1 MKIVRMVAFIWLP
14 IVGMAAAALI
24 AFSGCSSDRPVATAS
39 ATPLTA
45 PTATVAAA
53 ATASPGAGVVGPSAL
68 AAPVVTTM
76 ADGSLRLGP
85 RITDVAM
92 LNRQP
97 DGTFRRVCGPPDAET
112 RAMLDGKLRAR
123 RWAR

>member
-1 MKIVRMVAFIWLP
+1 MKIVRMGAFAWLP
-14 IVGMAAAALI
+14 VGGAAVAALLW
-24 AFSGCSSDRPVATAS
+24 FSGCSADRPAATAS
-39 ATPLTA
+39 STPLTSPA
-45 PTATVAAA
+45 PTTAAAA
-53 ATASPGAGVVGPSAL
+53 ATTVTAAAPSAL
-68 AAPVVTTM
+68 AAPVVTTL

-97 DGTFRRVCGPPDAET
+97 DGTFRRVCGPPDADT